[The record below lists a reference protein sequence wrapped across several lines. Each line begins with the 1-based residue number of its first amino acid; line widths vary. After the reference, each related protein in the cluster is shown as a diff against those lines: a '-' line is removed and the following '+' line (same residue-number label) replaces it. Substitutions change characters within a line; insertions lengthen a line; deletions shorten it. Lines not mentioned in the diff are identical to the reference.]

1 VIEFLLV
8 SPTTDLDVAKAFGI
22 GKLGKSPKAELI
34 PAGKGLDLVVALVA
48 LATFL
53 KFVLGKELH

>member
-1 VIEFLLV
+1 MLV
-8 SPTTDLDVAKAFGI
+8 APQTDLEVAKAFAI
-22 GKLGKSPKAELI
+22 GKLGKSPAAELI